1 MTRDRL
7 VGAALVV
14 AAPIAAIALA
24 AFVAGI
30 VLAATGAD
38 PFEVAR
44 RTLEY
49 GTSGKSAI
57 AVVNRAI
64 PYYLAGIAA
73 AIAFRAQ
80 LFNIGID
87 GQYRLA
93 AFAAAAVGGAVDLP
107 APLHLALI
115 VGVAMLVGAGWAA
128 IAGLLA
134 AYRGV
139 SVVIGT
145 IMLNAIA
152 TGIIAWLLGPGRL
165 GVRPPG
171 SNNLTTTPIAESG
184 WLPAI
189 PTPFGDLDA
198 FIVVAALV
206 GAGYWLLL
214 GRTRF
219 GFDLRA
225 IGSSLRA
232 ARVSG
237 VDARRMIVATMLL
250 SGAVAGLV
258 GMPQLLSSSHE
269 YGLDFPA
276 GLGWTGISIAILG
289 RNHPVGIAI
298 GALLWAWL
306 ERAAQILDL
315 MGVSREV
322 VTIMQG
328 VIVLAVVVAWE
339 VVRRA
344 SLRRQQRTVG
354 RLEHAAP
361 GGATGDGPTPA
372 AVHP

>member
-189 PTPFGDLDA
+189 PARPSVTSMRS
-198 FIVVAALV
+198 IVVAALV

-232 ARVSG
+232 ARVSSG
-237 VDARRMIVATMLL
+237 GCPPDDRGHDAPVGCGGGPRGHAPAAELLHESASTSPRAWAGRASRSRSWAATTRWASRSGRCCGRGWSARRR
-250 SGAVAGLV
+250 
-258 GMPQLLSSSHE
+258 SS
-269 YGLDFPA
+269 
-276 GLGWTGISIAILG
+276 T
-289 RNHPVGIAI
+289 
-298 GALLWAWL
+298 
-306 ERAAQILDL
+306 
-315 MGVSREV
+315 
-322 VTIMQG
+322 
-328 VIVLAVVVAWE
+328 
-339 VVRRA
+339 
-344 SLRRQQRTVG
+344 
-354 RLEHAAP
+354 
-361 GGATGDGPTPA
+361 
-372 AVHP
+372 

>member
-1 MTRDRL
+1 VTRDRWAAAAASL
-7 VGAALVV
+7 VPAAVAIAVAALLAGV
-14 AAPIAAIALA
+14 ILAL
-24 AFVAGI
+24 
-30 VLAATGAD
+30 TGAD
-38 PFEVAR
+38 PLEVGR

-49 GTSGKSAI
+49 GTSARSAT
-57 AVVNRAI
+57 AVIDRAI

-93 AFAAAAVGGAVDLP
+93 VLAAAAVGAAVTLP
-107 APLHLALI
+107 GPLHIALM

-152 TGIIAWLLGPGRL
+152 TGLIAWLLDPSRL
-165 GVRPPG
+165 GVRAPG
-171 SNNLTTTPIAESG
+171 SNNLSTAPIPESG
-184 WLPAI
+184 WLPAL
-189 PTPFGDLDA
+189 PTPLGEVNGALLGA
-198 FIVVAALV
+198 IAVGVAT
-206 GAGYWLLL
+206 WLLL
-214 GRTRF
+214 GRTRY

-225 IGSSLRA
+225 LGTSLRA

-237 VDARRMIVATMLL
+237 VDVRRTIVTTMLL
-250 SGAVAGLV
+250 SGAIAGLV
-258 GMPQLLSSSHE
+258 GLPGLLGDTHA

-289 RNHPVGIAI
+289 RNHPVGIAV

-306 ERAAQILDL
+306 ERSAQILDL

-322 VTIMQG
+322 VTMLQA
-328 VIVLAVVVAWE
+328 VIVIAVVVAWE
-339 VVRRA
+339 LTRRA
-344 SLRRQQRTVG
+344 SLRRQR
-354 RLEHAAP
+354 RLAGMLDQEDAA
-361 GGATGDGPTPA
+361 DGPIA
-372 AVHP
+372 AGSRA